1 MINFIICDDNKEFIK
16 KEKQIV
22 ENFMMKYDIEY
33 KVYLFDEYD
42 KKFDDIVVKDIGF
55 KIYLLD
61 IQTKN
66 GSGLDAAR
74 KIREEIDD
82 WVSVIII
89 ITAFNEFKYEA
100 LGNRLYLLDFINKLN
115 KCDVKLKEDLERA
128 LKHYDNRNKNLKY
141 EYNHILRQVEF
152 RHIIYIEKEPD
163 SKRCIIKTT
172 YGEQIINKTLSETI
186 KLLDKRFIK
195 TSRSMVINTDFIREY
210 DIKENKLIFTNGDY
224 TYQISR
230 TLKKGLKEYGR
241 NFD

>member
-1 MINFIICDDNKEFIK
+1 MINFIVCDDNKDFIK
-16 KEKQIV
+16 REKQVI
-22 ENFMMKYDIEY
+22 ENFMMKYDIDY
-33 KVYLFDEYD
+33 KIYLFDEYD
-42 KKFDDIVVKDIGF
+42 GKFDEVSTSDIGF

-66 GSGLDAAR
+66 ASGLDIAR
-74 KIREEIDD
+74 KIREEYDD

-115 KCDVKLKEDLERA
+115 KCDDKLREDLERS
-128 LKHYDNRNKNLKY
+128 LKHYNNRNKSLKY
-141 EYNHILRQVEF
+141 EYNHILKQVEF
-152 RHIIYIEKEPD
+152 RHIIYIEKEQD

-172 YGEQIINKTLSETI
+172 YGEQIINKTLTETL

-195 TSRSMVINTDFIREY
+195 TSRSMIINTDYIREY
-210 DIKENKLIFTNGDY
+210 DIKENKIIFTNGDY

-230 TLKKGLKEYGR
+230 TMKKGLKEYGR
-241 NFD
+241 DFN

>member
-1 MINFIICDDNKEFIK
+1 MINFIVCDDNKEFLK
-16 KEKQIV
+16 KEKQIIDR
-22 ENFMMKYDIEY
+22 FMMKYDIDY
-33 KVYLFDEYD
+33 KIHLFSEYD
-42 KKFDDIVVKDIGF
+42 KEFDHVVINDIGF

-74 KIREEIDD
+74 KIREEYDD

-115 KCDVKLKEDLERA
+115 NCYEKIKEDLEIA
-128 LKHYDNRNKNLKY
+128 LKHYNNRNKSLKY
-141 EYNHILRQVEF
+141 EYNHILKQVEF

-172 YGEQIINKTLSETI
+172 YGEQVINKTLNETM

-195 TSRSMVINTDFIREY
+195 TSRSMIVNTDFIREY
-210 DIKENKLIFTNGDY
+210 NFKENKLIFTTGDF

-230 TLKKGLKEYGR
+230 TMKKGLKQYVGII
-241 NFD
+241 D

>member
-1 MINFIICDDNKEFIK
+1 MINFIVCDDNKEFLK
-16 KEKQIV
+16 KEKQIIDS
-22 ENFMMKYDIEY
+22 FMMKCDVDY
-33 KVYLFDEYD
+33 KIYLFNEYD
-42 KKFDDIVVKDIGF
+42 KKFDDVVIKDMGF

-66 GSGLDAAR
+66 GSGLDVAR
-74 KIREEIDD
+74 KIREEYDD

-115 KCDVKLKEDLERA
+115 NCYEKIKEDLEIA
-128 LKHYDNRNKNLKY
+128 LKHYNQRNKSLKY
-141 EYNHILRQVEF
+141 EYNHILKQVEF

-172 YGEQIINKTLSETI
+172 YGEQAINKTLNETM
-186 KLLDKRFIK
+186 KLLDNRFIK
-195 TSRSMVINTDFIREY
+195 TSRSLIVNTDFISEY
-210 DIKENKLIFTNGDY
+210 NLKDNKLVFTNGDF

-230 TLKKGLKEYGR
+230 TMKKGLKLYVGSV
-241 NFD
+241 D